1 MAFPLCFWHH
11 HLAVLYFS
19 TECGLCNSGII
30 PKYHCNILTEN
41 KVLTEIMRYSTP
53 EIHLR
58 WSLKKMLEIVA
69 KGSLVGID
77 IDESGTTKQ
86 MHTLFTRRI
95 IADIVVQLLVCA
107 LSLGGGEHTV
117 LKLEINDSNQDIK
130 NLFRVNFNEV
140 SVVTP
145 R

>member
-1 MAFPLCFWHH
+1 
-11 HLAVLYFS
+11 
-19 TECGLCNSGII
+19 
-30 PKYHCNILTEN
+30 
-41 KVLTEIMRYSTP
+41 
-53 EIHLR
+53 
-58 WSLKKMLEIVA
+58 MLETVA
-69 KGSLVGID
+69 KGSPVGID
-77 IDESGTTKQ
+77 ILLDESGTTKQ

-95 IADIVVQLLVCA
+95 FADIVVQLCA